1 MEKKNTT
8 KMEMYLLIC
17 IYNGVNENSYQTFS
31 DLKEA
36 KKAFKEEVKE
46 EAYDYIVLLKTGPN
60 KKFRFSNHGFE
71 GKAIKEF
78 WNENSA
84 YDDYLDIED

>member
-8 KMEMYLLIC
+8 KMVMYLLIS
-17 IYNGVNENSYQTFS
+17 IYNGVNENVYQTFS

-36 KKAFKEEVKE
+36 KKAFKEEVE
-46 EAYDYIVLLKTGPN
+46 EDAYDYIILLKTGPN
-60 KKFRFSNHGFE
+60 EIFSFSDHGFN

-78 WNENSA
+78 WK
-84 YDDYLDIED
+84 D